1 MFKKI
6 RSNRD
11 PRDTVYSE
19 IKKEFAPYLDK
30 AKNSAGSFTER
41 NTKAIFWLMVA
52 SILLS
57 AVLTLTVFRSRI
69 NHVKMPKPVIATAPV
84 SNGIQ
89 QIVAAGDAIHE
100 MLALRQMIDSLSA
113 KKQLT
118 GADSARLDTALD
130 KFQQLNHK
138 FNQRK

>member
-30 AKNSAGSFTER
+30 AKSRAGDFSER
-41 NTKAIFWLMVA
+41 NAKTIFWLMAA
-52 SILLS
+52 SLLLS
-57 AVLTLTVFRSRI
+57 GVLTLTVFKSRVRQ
-69 NHVKMPKPVIATAPV
+69 VKMPRPVIAAAPV
-84 SNGIQ
+84 STGFQ
-89 QIVAAGDAIHE
+89 QIMDAGEAIRQ
-100 MLALRQMIDSLSA
+100 MLALRKMIDSLAA

-118 GADSARLDTALD
+118 GADSARLDKALD
-130 KFQQLNHK
+130 RFQELNHK
-138 FNQRK
+138 FNQRE